1 MIRYAI
7 SLRDLRARIKAIK
20 PTWFLRHSKRA
31 TASLPAQPQCVRFSG
46 VMERGEGC
54 VHRASTF
61 EMPVLRKTT

>member
-20 PTWFLRHSKRA
+20 PTWF
-31 TASLPAQPQCVRFSG
+31 AQPQTRDGESSRAASIVRFSG

-61 EMPVLRKTT
+61 EMRVLRKTT